1 MALEKAGKDLT
12 PESFKAAME
21 SLEYDDFISDVHVK
35 YGPDDHQGGDLIVVS
50 KVEGG
55 VWKEV
60 GRQ

>member
-1 MALEKAGKDLT
+1 MLTLSPIRFGK
-12 PESFKAAME
+12 PYE
-21 SLEYDDFISDVHVK
+21 SLEFDDFIADQKVK